1 MKRGVPLDKLSDASG
16 MSMMAGITMKCV
28 GDFCLYDEDEELKIM
43 STDSD
48 INFKSQVRKARQQY
62 QKIIGGPSI
71 PNDSEDEKENI
82 TEDMLSSAFELGF
95 FQNPNGE
102 MKIPQ
107 KSIELARE
115 EILAFDSLNEDDR
128 HNVISTAFSMSSSE
142 ELRKNAENRLV
153 VAWPAPL
160 LSWWNR

>member
-1 MKRGVPLDKLSDASG
+1 MDKLSDASG
-16 MSMMAGITMKCV
+16 ISMMAGMTRKCV
-28 GDFCLYDEDEELKIM
+28 GDFCLYDEDEELKII

-48 INFKSQVRKARQQY
+48 VNFKSQVRKARQQY
-62 QKIIGGPSI
+62 QKIIGGGSI
-71 PNDSEDEKENI
+71 PFDSEEEKENM

-95 FQNPNGE
+95 LQNPNGD

-115 EILAFDSLNEDDR
+115 EILAFDSLDEGDR
-128 HNVISTAFSMSSSE
+128 NNVISTAFSMSSSE
-142 ELRKNAENRLV
+142 ELRKNAENRLL